1 MLKPLM
7 EFTKVEFKKTKKARE
22 LKGQL
27 VPSLKGSSTFLIGSD
42 YYIKDW
48 RNSQLAVLLYRR
60 KNMLETKELD
70 QEVLAAELDEY
81 ATKIENAKN
90 MVSFLAMAMNKDSE
104 LLDFPKSIESTL
116 LILEEYIEW
125 IPDELN
131 NNAGL
136 LIKEFSKNK
145 KESEK

>member
-1 MLKPLM
+1 
-7 EFTKVEFKKTKKARE
+7 
-22 LKGQL
+22 
-27 VPSLKGSSTFLIGSD
+27 
-42 YYIKDW
+42 
-48 RNSQLAVLLYRR
+48 
-60 KNMLETKELD
+60 MLETKELD